1 MLKSRNK
8 KLGVAVGEWRGVMS
22 LQHLLQVQET
32 LNPPSVSYFTKPR
45 NAVECVTKGN
55 MIRVKNWVCGICF
68 LAKRTPIQLLL
79 ELGGKYILLPSLELL
94 LLLKTC

>member
-1 MLKSRNK
+1 
-8 KLGVAVGEWRGVMS
+8 MS

-79 ELGGKYILLPSLELL
+79 ELGRKYILLPSLELL